1 MKRKMMVSAVL
12 LAMLLLSDYA
22 GASVYASETKTPKTA
37 KAQETEVQTEEETK
51 EEEVLTAEEL
61 AQYYKDSVFVGDSI
75 MVGFRNYCMKKEDES
90 FVKGIQFLAVGSYS
104 AFNAAKP
111 VTNDN
116 VHPLYKG
123 KKYQLWDAIPLM
135 KAKRVFILLGMN
147 DISIL
152 GLEGA
157 RDQYKEVI
165 DKIVEAC
172 PDVEIHILSTTYT
185 LKGKGQKTLNN
196 ENLAKYNELLQEM
209 AEENGWNYMDIA
221 TPISDGKGN
230 LAEEYCSD
238 DFVHLSSAA
247 YDIWETELREYAN
260 ARQREAE
267 AETEEKVLDAKTGKD
282 AKTESKT
289 GTVTDKLST
298 EKTTKEQENAHSK
311 Y

>member
-1 MKRKMMVSAVL
+1 
-12 LAMLLLSDYA
+12 
-22 GASVYASETKTPKTA
+22 
-37 KAQETEVQTEEETK
+37 
-51 EEEVLTAEEL
+51 
-61 AQYYKDSVFVGDSI
+61 
-75 MVGFRNYCMKKEDES
+75 MVGFRNYCMKKEEES

-111 VTNDN
+111 VKGDN

-135 KAKRVFILLGMN
+135 DVKRVFILLGMN

-185 LKGKGQKTLNN
+185 LKGKGGGKLNN

-209 AEENGWNYMDIA
+209 AEENGWGYMDIA

-230 LAEEYCSD
+230 LAAEYCSD

-260 ARQREAE
+260 TQQLEVE
-267 AETEEKVLDAKTGKD
+267 AETE
-282 AKTESKT
+282 
-289 GTVTDKLST
+289 TVIDNKSTVDTMSTDKISA
-298 EKTTKEQENAHSK
+298 EKTTKEQEDARSR

>member
-1 MKRKMMVSAVL
+1 MRRKMMVSTIL
-12 LAMLLLSDYA
+12 LAMLLLGDYT
-22 GASVYASETKTPKTA
+22 GATVYASEEKTTKT
-37 KAQETEVQTEEETK
+37 QETEVQTKDEAK
-51 EEEVLTAEEL
+51 EEGLTEEEL
-61 AQYYKDSVFVGDSI
+61 AQYYGDSVFVGDSI
-75 MVGFRNYCMKKEDES
+75 MVGFRNYCMKKEEES

-111 VTNDN
+111 VKGDN

-135 KAKRVFILLGMN
+135 DVKRVFILLGMN

-185 LKGKGQKTLNN
+185 LKGKGGGKLNN

-209 AEENGWNYMDIA
+209 AEENGWGYMDIA

-230 LAEEYCSD
+230 LAAEYCSD

-260 ARQREAE
+260 TQQLEVE
-267 AETEEKVLDAKTGKD
+267 AETE
-282 AKTESKT
+282 
-289 GTVTDKLST
+289 TVIDNKSTVDTMSTDKISA
-298 EKTTKEQENAHSK
+298 EKTTKEQEDARSR